1 MACLNINSLLEH
13 IDEPRVFLESHKEI
27 DIRAINETKLD
38 PTTHDNEVYLPSF
51 QISRKDRKG
60 GGGGG
65 WGGVGWDVVI
75 YLCTNIS
82 FKNRPDLSPEALEYL
97 TNKNL
102 YFPAKAGKKENKNK
116 VVLFLFIFDM
126 YI

>member
-60 GGGGG
+60 GGGGE
-65 WGGVGWDVVI
+65 DVVI

-97 TNKNL
+97 TNKKL